1 MIFVKKNA
9 TNTYRFGMYSSVMLW
24 KIFRMYTGSVT
35 SLAVEIVTILV
46 SNNCCQSETAI
57 VDHFFTANDVTD
69 PLDIFLLRPSAYSK
83 NCLYTP
89 TTFYLY
95 FFIVNCRHKV
105 GLWLRGWFIRHYQR
119 FNKEISWLQGF

>member
-1 MIFVKKNA
+1 MNSVFVWIVVVCCSFLTFCDFCKKNA
-9 TNTYRFGMYSSVMLW
+9 TNTYRM
-24 KIFRMYTGSVT
+24 RTGSVT

-57 VDHFFTANDVTD
+57 VDRFFTANDATD
-69 PLDIFLLRPSAYSK
+69 PLDIFLLSPSAYSK

-89 TTFYLY
+89 TTFCLY

-105 GLWLRGWFIRHYQR
+105 GLWLGGLFIRTLSG
-119 FNKEISWLQGF
+119 I